1 MKTKKRLQD
10 YTWEELLEATS
21 GKEGYKEAGRTSGE
35 YTLENK
41 LGIHT
46 DDEELRR
53 EWSSMG
59 GEASIDKLLEWQKE
73 NNHLEKLHKLE
84 RTDEWKQNISNG
96 NKGKKIP
103 NDVRERISKTVIEN
117 NSKLSD
123 DELSEKYK
131 NKKPNDRHL
140 ILRKKI
146 LDSIPTDT
154 FITSIARKACNEFG
168 LDNWKG
174 FLKDKR
180 IITQLHRGTNQ
191 SNPSIYKKIV

>member
-1 MKTKKRLQD
+1 MKTKKRLED

-21 GKEGYKEAGRTSGE
+21 GKEGYKEAGRASAE
-35 YTLENK
+35 YTLDNK

-53 EWSSMG
+53 EWASMG

-84 RTDEWKQNISNG
+84 RTNEWKQNISNSH
-96 NKGKKIP
+96 KGKKIP
-103 NDVRERISKTVIEN
+103 NDVKERISKTIIEN
-117 NSKLSD
+117 NSKLSV
-123 DELSEKYK
+123 DELSKKYK
-131 NKKPNDRHL
+131 NKVANERHL

-154 FITSIARKACNEFG
+154 FITSVAIRACSEFG
-168 LDNWKG
+168 VANWKS
-174 FLKDKR
+174 FLKDNR
-180 IITQLHRGTNQ
+180 IITQLHKGTNQ
-191 SNPSIYKKIV
+191 NNPSIYKKII